1 MSIKTKN
8 MHWNIHPKIKTKKEY
23 ALELIGVDNS
33 LQKGKEN
40 MIIIISTR
48 QRKDPKENT
57 HKHTHTHTH
66 THTHRGTDYGIGGAV
81 DEPPGDVPLLEL
93 EGDSGKRITPS
104 PPLDIVETPLALAID
119 GGEGGE
125 ESFGSLRLG
134 TGFGTQVTD
143 GLKTLEPPN

>member
-66 THTHRGTDYGIGGAV
+66 THTQRGTDYGIGGAV
-81 DEPPGDVPLLEL
+81 DEPPGDVPLLDNERAGRRQR
-93 EGDSGKRITPS
+93 EANHAVSSIGYCRNPTRSS
-104 PPLDIVETPLALAID
+104 H
-119 GGEGGE
+119 
-125 ESFGSLRLG
+125 
-134 TGFGTQVTD
+134 
-143 GLKTLEPPN
+143 